1 MCASHGHAQ
10 SPSQTFETYA
20 DTSSVSLDV
29 NRFLHMVLAK
39 KICIDQHEQ
48 KQNHI
53 NTPQKHTQSDTI
65 EGHQSYR
72 SIKTMCTSHGH
83 AQSPSQTFETPA
95 LHIFGCY
102 AWCDSVVIWHAFKI
116 DYFRFKLHL

>member
-1 MCASHGHAQ
+1 
-10 SPSQTFETYA
+10 
-20 DTSSVSLDV
+20 
-29 NRFLHMVLAK
+29 MVLAK

-83 AQSPSQTFETPA
+83 AQSPSQTFET
-95 LHIFGCY
+95 Y
-102 AWCDSVVIWHAFKI
+102 ADTSSVSLDVNRFYTWSWLRRFASINMNRNKI
-116 DYFRFKLHL
+116 TSTHHRNTHNRIQ